1 MLQCFVKGCKQ
12 TQVAAGTKLQDHD
25 LNLEPVHSSTFL
37 PFSLLHITVTAVTFS
52 KDKPCKSLVSV
63 GNGFLST
70 DSVYRSLLKISW
82 QENLMI
88 LSTGWLKKF
97 KVYHWTWTKLFLRE
111 KKQAKTM
118 EWTWSIAHHVLS
130 SDGLIIQLDS
140 SFFFFARGK
149 TLFFPDTTENYA
161 RLNLPTVCSPRSETR
176 GREFPYYK
184 TVLWIRPI
192 VRIFGMGKCKLIANF
207 SATMWHHFR
216 LSLFL
221 SLSLS
226 LSLSL
231 TERTSRTI

>member
-1 MLQCFVKGCKQ
+1 MLKACITVCTSLAKVCEQ

-37 PFSLLHITVTAVTFS
+37 PFSLLHITAVTFS

-97 KVYHWTWTKLFLRE
+97 KVYHWTWTKLFLCE

-118 EWTWSIAHHVLS
+118 EWTWLHITCCRRMDYPTCQVLGHSMNSSCSVRGVDCEHHK
-130 SDGLIIQLDS
+130 DGEVVNQQIYSTDWAKS
-140 SFFFFARGK
+140 HTKEFFSRRPEAGRRYS
-149 TLFFPDTTENYA
+149 TTTEGTWRGDPLQICPNDVRHTA
-161 RLNLPTVCSPRSETR
+161 PSKCCRSILQVE
-176 GREFPYYK
+176 
-184 TVLWIRPI
+184 LL
-192 VRIFGMGKCKLIANF
+192 MLQ
-207 SATMWHHFR
+207 S
-216 LSLFL
+216 S
-221 SLSLS
+221 
-226 LSLSL
+226 
-231 TERTSRTI
+231 